1 MKPHVFGLRLAELF
15 LDPVSQLPGV
25 TAVVGYVGQMLSRL
39 SDEHG
44 TFTRSMA
51 DLAAACHSTQQTVTK
66 VVRAFEAAGLV
77 RRTAAHDPW
86 TSTPATYVLTWPS
99 GAPRNEIALVL
110 SAACTCDR
118 QRAHRARQ
126 AIVAA
131 LGEPGTDT
139 PPPVSPDPEG
149 QRGTEPAPSVPGQ
162 RAPSLPGPA
171 ALPVRG
177 RGSSYP
183 AVPELREMADP
194 GETVTAPRARTHTRT
209 TPPRHPRTP
218 GPPPEINAGHETRL
232 LWAEARAASRAR
244 AGSRRGNV
252 PL

>member
-15 LDPVSQLPGV
+15 LDPVSRLPGV
-25 TAVVGYVGQMLSRL
+25 TSVVGYVGQMLSRL

-51 DLAAACHSTQQTVTK
+51 ELAAACHSSQQTVTK
-66 VVRAFEAAGLV
+66 VVRAFETAGLV

-99 GAPRNEIALVL
+99 GAPRNEIALLL
-110 SAACTCDR
+110 SAACTGDR

-139 PPPVSPDPEG
+139 PPPASEDREG
-149 QRGTEPAPSVPGQ
+149 QRPTEPAPSLPGQ
-162 RAPSLPGPA
+162 RGPSVREPG

-177 RGSSYP
+177 QGSSYP
-183 AVPELREMADP
+183 VVLELREMAEL
-194 GETVTAPRARTHTRT
+194 GETVTAPRARTH
-209 TPPRHPRTP
+209 PRTAPLPAAP
-218 GPPPEINAGHETRL
+218 GQLPDINAAHETRL
-232 LWAEARAASRAR
+232 LWAAARAACRAR
-244 AGSRRGNV
+244 TATARGR
-252 PL
+252 